1 MFAFDISTRFAGSS
15 LLFRSLS
22 LDDALKSLAQTDLTY
37 VDLWATPGVLEHVDP
52 ARDIPADV
60 QARVEDHNLR
70 PSSISAYATFG
81 NDLVA
86 RLEFAAAIG
95 APLVIGTAPVREY
108 ERREAADDVRA
119 LGRAAQDLGVTLALA
134 NQVGT
139 WLDEPSEIASFLD
152 DVGHPRV
159 QLSLTPPHARLAS
172 TTLRAVA
179 DAADGRVGHTCL
191 WSVSPAM
198 QDADNLGPAEDQAPG
213 HGTVDFRALTSMLD
227 ERNYFGMFT
236 FIWGST
242 ENVPAEQTVAAIAAA
257 RAHVLDVSTPS

>member
-1 MFAFDISTRFAGSS
+1 MFAFDISTRFAGST

-22 LDDALKSLAQTDLTY
+22 LGDALAALAQTELTY
-37 VDLWATPGVLEHVDP
+37 VDLWATPGVLEHLDP
-52 ARDIPADV
+52 MRDSPGDV
-60 QARVEDHNLR
+60 KAQVEDLNLR

-95 APLVIGTAPVREY
+95 APLVIGTAPLREY

-139 WLDEPSEIASFLD
+139 WLDEPAEIASFLD

-159 QLSLTPPHARLAS
+159 QLSLTPPHVRLTS

-198 QDADNLGPAEDQAPG
+198 RDADELGPAADQAPG
-213 HGTVDFRALTSMLD
+213 RGTVDFGALTSMLD

-242 ENVPAEQTVAAIAAA
+242 DDVPAEETVAAIRAA

>member
-1 MFAFDISTRFAGSS
+1 MFAFDISTRFAGST

-22 LDDALKSLAQTDLTY
+22 LGDALTALAQTELTY
-37 VDLWATPGVLEHVDP
+37 VDLWATPGVLEHLDP
-52 ARDIPADV
+52 MRDSPGDV
-60 QARVEDHNLR
+60 KAQVEDLNLR

-95 APLVIGTAPVREY
+95 APLVIGTAPMREY

-139 WLDEPSEIASFLD
+139 WLDEPAEIASFLD

-159 QLSLTPPHARLAS
+159 QLSLTPPHVRLAS

-198 QDADNLGPAEDQAPG
+198 RNADELGPAADQAPG
-213 HGTVDFRALTSMLD
+213 RGTVDFGALTSMLD

-242 ENVPAEQTVAAIAAA
+242 DDVPAEETVAAIAAA

>member
-1 MFAFDISTRFAGSS
+1 MFAFDISTRFAGST
-15 LLFRSLS
+15 LLFRSQS
-22 LDDALKSLAQTDLTY
+22 LDAALQALAQTELTY
-37 VDLWATPGVLEHVDP
+37 VDLWATPSVLEHVDP
-52 ARDIPADV
+52 ASASPAEV
-60 QARVEDHNLR
+60 KARVEDHNLR

-95 APLVIGTAPVREY
+95 APLVIGSAPTREY

-159 QLSLTPPHARLAS
+159 QLSLTPPHARLAG

-191 WSVSPAM
+191 WSVSPSM
-198 QDADNLGPAEDQAPG
+198 SDADNLGPAEDQAPG
-213 HGTVDFRALTSMLD
+213 QGTIDFGALTSLLD

-242 ENVPAEQTVAAIAAA
+242 EDVPVAETVAAIEAA

>member
-1 MFAFDISTRFAGSS
+1 MFAFDISTRFAGST

-22 LDDALKSLAQTDLTY
+22 LGDALTALAQTELTY
-37 VDLWATPGVLEHVDP
+37 VDLWATPGVLEHLDP
-52 ARDIPADV
+52 MRDSPGDV
-60 QARVEDHNLR
+60 KAQVEDLNLR

-95 APLVIGTAPVREY
+95 APLVIGTAPMREY

-139 WLDEPSEIASFLD
+139 WLDEPAEIASFLD

-159 QLSLTPPHARLAS
+159 QLSLTPPHVRLAS

-198 QDADNLGPAEDQAPG
+198 RDADELGPAADQAPG
-213 HGTVDFRALTSMLD
+213 HGTVDFGALTSMLD

-242 ENVPAEQTVAAIAAA
+242 DDVPVEETVAAISAA

>member
-1 MFAFDISTRFAGSS
+1 MFAFDISTRFAGST

-22 LDDALKSLAQTDLTY
+22 LDDALTALAQTELTY
-37 VDLWATPGVLEHVDP
+37 VDLWSTPGVLEHLDP
-52 ARDIPADV
+52 MRDSPGDV
-60 QARVEDHNLR
+60 KAQVEDLNLR
-70 PSSISAYATFG
+70 PSSISAYATVG

-159 QLSLTPPHARLAS
+159 QLSLTPPHVRLAS

-198 QDADNLGPAEDQAPG
+198 RDADDLGPAADQAPG
-213 HGTVDFRALTSMLD
+213 QGTVDFRALTSMLD

-242 ENVPAEQTVAAIAAA
+242 EHVPAAETVAAIASA
-257 RAHVLDVSTPS
+257 RAHVLDVSKPT

>member
-1 MFAFDISTRFAGSS
+1 MFAFDISTRFAGST

-22 LDDALKSLAQTDLTY
+22 LGDALTALAQTELTY
-37 VDLWATPGVLEHVDP
+37 VDLWATPGVLEHLDP
-52 ARDIPADV
+52 MRDSPGDV
-60 QARVEDHNLR
+60 KAQVEDLNLR

-95 APLVIGTAPVREY
+95 APLVIGTAPMREY

-139 WLDEPSEIASFLD
+139 WLDEPAEIASFLD

-159 QLSLTPPHARLAS
+159 QLSLTPPHVRLAS

-198 QDADNLGPAEDQAPG
+198 RDADELGPAADQAPG
-213 HGTVDFRALTSMLD
+213 RGTVDFGALTSMLD

-242 ENVPAEQTVAAIAAA
+242 DDVPVEETVAAISAA
-257 RAHVLDVSTPS
+257 RAHMLDVSTPS

>member
-1 MFAFDISTRFAGSS
+1 MFAFDISTRFAGST

-22 LDDALKSLAQTDLTY
+22 LGDALTALAQTELTY
-37 VDLWATPGVLEHVDP
+37 VDLWATPGVLEHLDP
-52 ARDIPADV
+52 MRDSPGDV
-60 QARVEDHNLR
+60 KAQVEDLNLR

-95 APLVIGTAPVREY
+95 APLVIGTAPMREY

-139 WLDEPSEIASFLD
+139 WLDEPAEIASFLD

-159 QLSLTPPHARLAS
+159 QLSLTPPHVRLAS

-198 QDADNLGPAEDQAPG
+198 RDADELGPAADQAPG
-213 HGTVDFRALTSMLD
+213 HGTVDFGALTSMLD

-242 ENVPAEQTVAAIAAA
+242 DDVPVEETVAAISAA
-257 RAHVLDVSTPS
+257 RAHVLDVSIPS

>member
-1 MFAFDISTRFAGSS
+1 MFAFDISTRFAGST

-22 LDDALKSLAQTDLTY
+22 LDDALTALAQTELTY
-37 VDLWATPGVLEHVDP
+37 VDLWSTPGVLEHLDP
-52 ARDIPADV
+52 MRDSPGDV
-60 QARVEDHNLR
+60 KAQVEDLNLR
-70 PSSISAYATFG
+70 PSSISAYATVG

-139 WLDEPSEIASFLD
+139 WLDEPAEIASFLD

-159 QLSLTPPHARLAS
+159 QLSLTPPHVRLAS

-198 QDADNLGPAEDQAPG
+198 RDADDLGPAADQAPG
-213 HGTVDFRALTSMLD
+213 RGTVDFGALTTMLD

-242 ENVPAEQTVAAIAAA
+242 EHVPAEETVAAIASA
-257 RAHVLDVSTPS
+257 RAHVLDVSKPT

>member
-1 MFAFDISTRFAGSS
+1 MFAFDISTRFAGST
-15 LLFRSLS
+15 LLFRSLP
-22 LDDALKSLAQTDLTY
+22 LDDALKALAQTELTY

-52 ARDIPADV
+52 ARESPAEV
-60 QARVEDHNLR
+60 KARVEDQNLQA
-70 PSSISAYATFG
+70 SSISAYATFG
-81 NDLVA
+81 NDLIT

-95 APLVIGTAPVREY
+95 APLVIGTAPMREY

-134 NQVGT
+134 NHVGT

-191 WSVSPAM
+191 WSVSPDM
-198 QDADNLGPAEDQAPG
+198 RGADNLGPAEDQTPG
-213 HGTVDFRALTSMLD
+213 HGTVDFGALTSILD

-257 RAHVLDVSTPS
+257 RAHVLDVSATS

>member
-1 MFAFDISTRFAGSS
+1 MFAFDISTRFAGST

-22 LDDALKSLAQTDLTY
+22 LDDALKELARTELTY
-37 VDLWATPGVLEHVDP
+37 VDLWATPGVLEHIVP
-52 ARDIPADV
+52 GRDAPGDV
-60 QARVEDHNLR
+60 KALVEDLNLR
-70 PSSISAYATFG
+70 PSSISAYGAFG
-81 NDLVA
+81 NELVA

-139 WLDEPSEIASFLD
+139 WLDEPAEIASFLD

-159 QLSLTPPHARLAS
+159 QLSLTPPHVRLAS

-191 WSVSPAM
+191 WSVSSAM
-198 QDADNLGPAEDQAPG
+198 RDADNLGPAEDQAPG
-213 HGTVDFRALTSMLD
+213 HGTVDFGSLTTMLD

-242 ENVPAEQTVAAIAAA
+242 EDVSADETVAAIAAA
-257 RAHVLDVSTPS
+257 RAHVLDVSKPT

>member
-1 MFAFDISTRFAGSS
+1 MFAFDISTRFAGST

-22 LDDALKSLAQTDLTY
+22 LGDALTALAQTELTY
-37 VDLWATPGVLEHVDP
+37 VDLWATPGVLEHLDP
-52 ARDIPADV
+52 MRDSPGDV
-60 QARVEDHNLR
+60 KAQVEDLNLR

-95 APLVIGTAPVREY
+95 APLVIGTAPMREY

-139 WLDEPSEIASFLD
+139 WLDEPAEIASFLD

-159 QLSLTPPHARLAS
+159 QLSLTPPHVRLAS

-198 QDADNLGPAEDQAPG
+198 RDADELGPAADQAPG
-213 HGTVDFRALTSMLD
+213 RGTVDFGALTSMLD

-242 ENVPAEQTVAAIAAA
+242 DDVPVEETVAAISAA